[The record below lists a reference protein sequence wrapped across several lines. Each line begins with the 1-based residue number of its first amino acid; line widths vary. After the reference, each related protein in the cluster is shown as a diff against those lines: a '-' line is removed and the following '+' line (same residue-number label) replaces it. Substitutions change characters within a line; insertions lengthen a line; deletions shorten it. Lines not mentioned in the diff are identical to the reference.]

1 MVDKRPGFVSLVGG
15 LAVAIV
21 LTIAFLRAL
30 YLFWLRIQRPPHRH
44 APEATCPSILL
55 PSLARSPAF
64 WEP

>member
-55 PSLARSPAF
+55 PS
-64 WEP
+64 